1 MLRLILGISGTG
13 KTGRV
18 LAEMKVRAAAR
29 RRSILLVPEQFSSS
43 AETMVYRALG
53 DAFSAYAEVYSFTS
67 FAELA
72 LKTFGGAAAKTLTDA
87 ARAVAVRRAMD
98 TLGDELQAYRRH
110 RRSTG
115 FCSMCADAIKELKT
129 AGAGPETLLDV
140 ARAAGEDGG
149 KLHEL
154 GLIFAAYE
162 ALIAGSAMDPA
173 DRVSAAALR
182 LDSAF
187 LADKAVFIDNFDG
200 FTAPEYRMLEKLVEA
215 EECAVT
221 LCCDGLSDNEAGL
234 GLFSPV
240 KKTAQ
245 NLRRIAGKQ
254 GVSIAAPHVMQE
266 DFRHKN
272 APGLAAVNR
281 CLAFGASDAPAA
293 QESADFFVTPAA
305 GVYAECKA
313 AACRIAALVREQG
326 LRYGGIAVICRE
338 IDAYAA
344 PLQYEFA
351 LAGIPYFTD
360 ETTSPEHTAPAAF
373 FTAALA
379 LLSKGL
385 STEALLRLLKTD
397 LCGFAPEEIA
407 VLENYAYTWQLKAAD
422 WRAPFEKNPAGFG
435 AQMTDEDR
443 EALAR
448 AEALRGAVVPR
459 VERFL
464 DAARGQTAAGISK
477 QLYLLLDSFGG
488 AQHTAQAAAAFEQAD
503 DPLRAR
509 ALYSTWENMMD
520 LLGQMEQL
528 LGDDAVTAAEYAE
541 LFALLLHEADLGHVP
556 ETQDAVIVTTADR
569 MRLDSPDV
577 CFVLGVSEGRFP
589 KLLGASGLLS
599 HADRDL
605 LVQGGVEMPGSY
617 ENRTLLEQ
625 MFFYRAL
632 TAPARALYVSF
643 VPPEA
648 GGAPLSAAMEPLVEA
663 LAPAADVL
671 DEAQRAPTPAAAL
684 DLLGAAYREDTPGTA
699 ALEAALRQQGAL
711 EDSLAAMERAARPAH
726 FFARETRPLGALLGD
741 KLTLSPTRVEQYYRC
756 RFSYFLQYVLRIRPR
771 KRAELSP
778 LESGSLVHYILE
790 HVMRRAGADFPRLAP
805 DELARLASEVTE
817 QYVAENMPA
826 AGQRFAYLVER
837 LRRGVTRLLAY
848 LQAEQAQ
855 SLFHPA
861 AFEQEIGTGEGA
873 VPPLTLRTPDGRT
886 VQVQGK
892 IDRVDVM
899 EREGRTYLRVVDY
912 KTGNKKF
919 DLDEVY
925 CGLNTQ
931 MLLYLFTLR
940 NNAAQLYK
948 NPVAA
953 GVLYL
958 AGDPAPK
965 TGGRAEAAAAP
976 VYQVDGL
983 VLGDELVVRGMDR
996 DATGM
1001 FVPFTFGKDGA
1012 PRASAKLANLEK
1024 LGNIEKHLDALVVEM
1039 ARGLYAGEIDAAPL
1053 RTAAHCP
1060 CDVCDYRPVCLHE
1073 DGRGETSVHAP
1084 KGVFEARADEIK
1096 TEGEEKA

>member
-1 MLRLILGISGTG
+1 
-13 KTGRV
+13 
-18 LAEMKVRAAAR
+18 
-29 RRSILLVPEQFSSS
+29 
-43 AETMVYRALG
+43 
-53 DAFSAYAEVYSFTS
+53 
-67 FAELA
+67 
-72 LKTFGGAAAKTLTDA
+72 
-87 ARAVAVRRAMD
+87 MD

-129 AGAGPETLLDV
+129 AGASPETLLDV
-140 ARAAGEDGG
+140 ARTAGEDGG

-173 DRVSAAALR
+173 DRISAAALR
-182 LDSAF
+182 LDPAF

-215 EECAVT
+215 EECTVT

-254 GVSIAAPHVMQE
+254 SVEIAAPHVMQE

-272 APGLAAVNR
+272 APGLAAVNQ
-281 CLAFGASDAPAA
+281 CLAFGAPEAPEHAG
-293 QESADFFVTPAA
+293 FFVTPAA

-313 AACRIAALVREQG
+313 VACRIAALVRERG
-326 LRYGGIAVICRE
+326 LRYGGVAVICRE
-338 IDAYAA
+338 MDAYAA

-373 FTAALA
+373 FTAALS

-397 LCGFAPEEIA
+397 LCGFEPEEIA

-443 EALAR
+443 AALAR
-448 AEALRGAVVPR
+448 AEALRAEVVPR

-477 QLYLLLDSFGG
+477 QLYLLLDAFSG
-488 AQHTAQAAAAFEQAD
+488 AEHTAQAAAAFEQAG

-509 ALYSTWENMMD
+509 ALYATWENMMD

-528 LGDDAVTAAEYAE
+528 LGGDEVTAAEYAE
-541 LFALLLHEADLGHVP
+541 LFTLLLHEADLGHVP

-577 CFVLGVSEGRFP
+577 CFVLGVSEGKFP

-632 TAPARALYVSF
+632 TAPAQALYVSF

-663 LAPAADVL
+663 LAPPADVL

-684 DLLGAAYREDTPGTA
+684 DLLGAAYREDTSQTA
-699 ALEAALRQQGAL
+699 ALEAALRRQDTMA
-711 EDSLAAMERAARPAH
+711 ESLAAMERAARPAH
-726 FFARETRPLGALLGD
+726 FFAAGDAPSGGAFGRQAHAFTHACGTILPLPVFLLSAVCPAHSSAQTRGAFSAGERQPGALYPGARDAPRGRGLPASCAGGTGPAGRRGD
-741 KLTLSPTRVEQYYRC
+741 RP
-756 RFSYFLQYVLRIRPR
+756 IRGR
-771 KRAELSP
+771 KHAR
-778 LESGSLVHYILE
+778 
-790 HVMRRAGADFPRLAP
+790 RRAALCLPGGTAEARRNAFAGVSSGGAGPKP
-805 DELARLASEVTE
+805 
-817 QYVAENMPA
+817 
-826 AGQRFAYLVER
+826 
-837 LRRGVTRLLAY
+837 
-848 LQAEQAQ
+848 
-855 SLFHPA
+855 
-861 AFEQEIGTGEGA
+861 
-873 VPPLTLRTPDGRT
+873 VPPGR
-886 VQVQGK
+886 
-892 IDRVDVM
+892 
-899 EREGRTYLRVVDY
+899 L
-912 KTGNKKF
+912 
-919 DLDEVY
+919 
-925 CGLNTQ
+925 
-931 MLLYLFTLR
+931 
-940 NNAAQLYK
+940 
-948 NPVAA
+948 
-953 GVLYL
+953 
-958 AGDPAPK
+958 
-965 TGGRAEAAAAP
+965 
-976 VYQVDGL
+976 
-983 VLGDELVVRGMDR
+983 
-996 DATGM
+996 
-1001 FVPFTFGKDGA
+1001 
-1012 PRASAKLANLEK
+1012 
-1024 LGNIEKHLDALVVEM
+1024 
-1039 ARGLYAGEIDAAPL
+1039 
-1053 RTAAHCP
+1053 
-1060 CDVCDYRPVCLHE
+1060 
-1073 DGRGETSVHAP
+1073 
-1084 KGVFEARADEIK
+1084 
-1096 TEGEEKA
+1096 